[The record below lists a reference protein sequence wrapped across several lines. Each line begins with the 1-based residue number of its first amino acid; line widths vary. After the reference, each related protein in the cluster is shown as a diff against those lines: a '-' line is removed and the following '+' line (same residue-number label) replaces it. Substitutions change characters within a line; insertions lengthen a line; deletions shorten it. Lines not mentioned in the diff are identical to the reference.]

1 MHPNSKLLFEKYAKP
16 LFKNHMRVLEIGPD
30 KSPSTN
36 REAVKDD
43 TLKWETLDIISSP
56 DLTYVAGDEYKFPV
70 PGDTFDIV
78 LSSQVIE
85 HVKKVWVW
93 IKELARVCKK
103 GGRVITICPVSWYRH
118 EFPVDC
124 WRIYSEGMKVLYEEA
139 GLDVE
144 LCRTETLEVPGYK
157 RVIPGK
163 SYKPGKGNFKLL
175 TRKFLGRRII
185 CAFDTIAI
193 GAKP

>member
-16 LFKNHMRVLEIGPD
+16 LFKSHMRVLEIGPD
-30 KSPSTN
+30 KCPSTH

-43 TLKWETLDIISSP
+43 TIKWETLDIFASP
-56 DLTYVAGDEYKFPV
+56 GLTYVADDEYKFPV
-70 PGDTFDIV
+70 PEDTFDIV
-78 LSSQVIE
+78 LSAQVIE
-85 HVKKVWVW
+85 HVRKIWVW
-93 IKELARVCKK
+93 IKELARVCKS
-103 GGRVITICPVSWYRH
+103 GGRVITICPVSWHHH

-124 WRIYSEGMKVLYEEA
+124 WRIYSGGMRVLYEEA
-139 GLDVE
+139 GLTVK

-175 TRKFLGRRII
+175 VRKLFGCRIT

-193 GAKP
+193 GTKP